1 MNARK
6 VILYGAGQLGIMLLA
21 RFFFQ
26 WLIKYADLGAESES
40 GALFVGATVG
50 LVFLG
55 FRIFDGVTDP
65 LAGALGDW
73 WVAKGRQRRKLLW
86 SSFWLPPI
94 GLILV
99 FAPHH
104 DMSQLLRWS
113 ILCSGMFIFFVGYTL
128 YAIPYW
134 SLVDDYSEGS
144 EETRS
149 KLSNALGVGVLLAT
163 ALTFVISP
171 LKIENWGLG
180 YLGTAVIYALVGT
193 IFMVLPYFAAP
204 KRVKNAPNTK
214 PPSLSTSL
222 LSSLSDARFVGVIV
236 LFAGSQMSFTVMT
249 ASAPFIAEKLLG
261 GTVGDVALLLG
272 PLLLTAFPAF
282 IFVPKVVKRFG
293 WERSSLAASVAL
305 GLAYVGAGF
314 LGQPLIGSAMTTAM
328 ICFSLAGP
336 GAAFLL
342 GLEGEAIARCAESSQ
357 FKSTSMYFSVYNF
370 IVKALNGIALFI
382 AAQLAGKNTVWGVR
396 QMPITAGLLC
406 ISGVVLY
413 ILLASLRKKKVS

>member
-128 YAIPYW
+128 YAIPY
-134 SLVDDYSEGS
+134 
-144 EETRS
+144 
-149 KLSNALGVGVLLAT
+149 
-163 ALTFVISP
+163 
-171 LKIENWGLG
+171 
-180 YLGTAVIYALVGT
+180 
-193 IFMVLPYFAAP
+193 
-204 KRVKNAPNTK
+204 
-214 PPSLSTSL
+214 
-222 LSSLSDARFVGVIV
+222 
-236 LFAGSQMSFTVMT
+236 
-249 ASAPFIAEKLLG
+249 
-261 GTVGDVALLLG
+261 
-272 PLLLTAFPAF
+272 
-282 IFVPKVVKRFG
+282 
-293 WERSSLAASVAL
+293 
-305 GLAYVGAGF
+305 
-314 LGQPLIGSAMTTAM
+314 
-328 ICFSLAGP
+328 
-336 GAAFLL
+336 
-342 GLEGEAIARCAESSQ
+342 
-357 FKSTSMYFSVYNF
+357 
-370 IVKALNGIALFI
+370 
-382 AAQLAGKNTVWGVR
+382 
-396 QMPITAGLLC
+396 
-406 ISGVVLY
+406 
-413 ILLASLRKKKVS
+413 